1 MNVADAVSQ
10 RFNEFRDSLLQV
22 GTVTGTSA
30 QKVVCTVEGK
40 TGLVFPRL
48 TSYTPVNGDVV
59 LILAIKPGAWFVIG
73 KPAV

>member
-1 MNVADAVSQ
+1 VDPVDVIEQ
-10 RFNEFRDSLLQV
+10 RFADLRDSLLKV
-22 GTVTGTSA
+22 GTVTGTSG

-40 TGLVFPRL
+40 TGMTYPRL
-48 TSYTPVNGDVV
+48 TSYTPTNGDVI